1 MIVAESRREHRQ
13 NLGQPL
19 TVPDWASPVHR
30 RGNHVVPVGVVE
42 ADLKKHSPDLLKN
55 WLNTMRH
62 GDGAIGRGQEVGE
75 TRNDAHVRHGLDLAQ
90 GLDENLKRGTNQHL
104 GRFHGRMGS
113 TISLVH
119 VVPDVGIS
127 NQAKSLD
134 LDGEVGLRHDV
145 VRRRPE
151 QE

>member
-1 MIVAESRREHRQ
+1 MNSSPEYGVRWTPSAEKSGVGKLGRRWRLGGQSRLRVAE
-13 NLGQPL
+13 
-19 TVPDWASPVHR
+19 
-30 RGNHVVPVGVVE
+30 
-42 ADLKKHSPDLLKN
+42 
-55 WLNTMRH
+55 
-62 GDGAIGRGQEVGE
+62 
-75 TRNDAHVRHGLDLAQ
+75 
-90 GLDENLKRGTNQHL
+90 
-104 GRFHGRMGS
+104 GS